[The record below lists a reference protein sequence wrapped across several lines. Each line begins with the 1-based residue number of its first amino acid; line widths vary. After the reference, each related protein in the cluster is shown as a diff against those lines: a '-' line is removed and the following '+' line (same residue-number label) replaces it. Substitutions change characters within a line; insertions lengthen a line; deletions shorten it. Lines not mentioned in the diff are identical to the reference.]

1 MRIDIHAEAPFDI
14 KQDIDDFYY
23 SYQHFLN
30 VAILP

>member
-23 SYQHFLN
+23 SYQHFLT
-30 VAILP
+30 VAIFP